1 MFAQHVWTIANGA
14 DIILQSI
21 LADLKRIKEDL
32 WYKKA
37 KEMFY

>member
-1 MFAQHVWTIANGA
+1 MFSQHVWTIANEA
-14 DIILQSI
+14 DIILQSA
-21 LADLKRIKEDL
+21 LAYKRIKEDW

>member
-1 MFAQHVWTIANGA
+1 MFSQHVWTIANEA
-14 DIILQSI
+14 DIILQSA
-21 LADLKRIKEDL
+21 LAYLKRVKEDW